1 MSDAERQQ
9 GAHGCLRSSN
19 HPSDWL
25 MHFDIVHAA
34 DPRFQGGTSSALRA
48 ELKAAR
54 RWELNCGLLPFLG
67 PQRSPVGAFDSRTA
81 AAIEQSNIDW
91 LTGSEQA
98 TCDILLAHHP
108 AVFERMPLSP
118 VRLRPRRVVC
128 VVHHPLFN
136 GQHVQQY
143 DPAVVE
149 RVLDRL
155 FGAPVLFAPVGPKVR
170 SQYEGLGPHGPK
182 LLRHDLWNMV
192 DLAEWTQHRRKAPA
206 GAITLG
212 RHTRADAMKWPDSA
226 GDLRAA
232 YPERADFNIKV
243 LGGVPDAVQLWI
255 GSNWEIRAFGASNVP
270 DFLTRLEFYVYFH
283 SKHWVEAFGLCAAEA
298 MASGLVT
305 VLDPSFKDL
314 FEEGAAYCDIA
325 ETADVIE
332 RFMASPHAYVEQSNA
347 ARELVRRKFAIDRYP
362 ERMGRLYDDLELP
375 APSALKNSRTTVTGF
390 SNGSDAEDRA
400 VRSPARLLGQR
411 RRILFVATNGIGL
424 GHITR
429 LMAIAERMSE
439 DVDPIFFTR
448 SAGAALVF
456 ARGHAVDYIPCGL
469 AMGVT
474 DQSWNRAYAQE
485 LLSAV
490 EAFDV
495 SAVVFDGNKPFPG
508 LTAVA
513 QSRPDIAWV
522 WIRRALWR
530 VDHAFNPDAQGA
542 FDMVIEPGE
551 FAHDED
557 HGPTRDLP
565 GAVAVSPLLL
575 LDPGSGLPRCEA
587 AAKLAVDPNRFT
599 VAVQLG
605 SQRNFNFAA
614 LPELIFAGLE
624 RRGVQTVQILNPLA
638 RPCREDRLRVPSRSL
653 YPLAEC
659 FAAIDL
665 LVTNA
670 GYNSFHESIFGGVPS
685 IFVPNE
691 APEMDDQHLRAVY
704 AQSAGLGLCLRHS
717 ELNRVEASLDLAL
730 SEPFQAEV
738 RRRSKRLGFVNG
750 AVDAAKAIEQLVFSI
765 RADRPL
771 HASIART

>member
-1 MSDAERQQ
+1 
-9 GAHGCLRSSN
+9 
-19 HPSDWL
+19 
-25 MHFDIVHAA
+25 MHFDVVHAA

-48 ELKAAR
+48 ELKAAG

-67 PQRSPVGAFDSRTA
+67 YQQSPIGLFDSRTA
-81 AAIEQSNIDW
+81 AVIEQSNIAW
-91 LTGSEQA
+91 LTGSEKA

-128 VVHHPLFN
+128 VVHHPLFD
-136 GQHVQQY
+136 GQRIQQY

-155 FGAPVLFAPVGPKVR
+155 FGVPVVFAPVGPKVR
-170 SQYEGLGPHGPK
+170 SQFEARGTQGPT
-182 LLRHDLWNMV
+182 LVQHDLWNMV
-192 DLAEWTQHRRKAPA
+192 DLAEWPQHQRKAPKDRVN
-206 GAITLG
+206 LG
-212 RHTRADAMKWPDSA
+212 RHTRGDPMKWPDS
-226 GDLRAA
+226 GDDLRAA
-232 YPERADFNIKV
+232 YPDRADFNIKI
-243 LGGVPDAVQLWI
+243 LGGVPDAIKNWI
-255 GSNWEIRAFGASNVP
+255 GSNWEICAFSENDVP
-270 DFLTRLEFYVYFH
+270 DFLSRLDFYVYFH
-283 SKHWVEAFGLCAAEA
+283 SRHWVEAFGICVAEA

-305 VLDPSFKDL
+305 VLDRSFESL
-314 FEEGAAYCDIA
+314 FEDGAAYCDIA
-325 ETADVIE
+325 ETRNVIE
-332 RFMASPHAYVEQSNA
+332 RFIASPSAYVQQSNA
-347 ARELVRRKFAIDRYP
+347 ARELVRRKFAIDQYP
-362 ERMGRLYDDLELP
+362 QRMARLYDDLELP
-375 APSALKNSRTTVTGF
+375 MISGLNNSRTTISSY
-390 SNGSDAEDRA
+390 SNGRNVEDKS
-400 VRSPARLLGQR
+400 VRSPPRHMGER

-429 LMAIAERMSE
+429 LMAVAERMSD

-456 ARGHAVDYIPCGL
+456 ARGHAIDYIPCGL

-474 DQSWNRAYAQE
+474 DTSWNRAYAQE

-495 SAVVFDGNKPFPG
+495 SAVVFDGNRPFPG
-508 LTAVA
+508 LVAVA
-513 QSRPDIAWV
+513 ESRRDLAWI

-530 VDHAFNPDAQGA
+530 VDHEFSADAQDT

-565 GAVAVSPLLL
+565 GAVAVPPLLL
-575 LDPGSGLPRCEA
+575 LDPGTGSPRSEA
-587 AAKLAVDPNRFT
+587 AAKLGVDPDRFT

-605 SQRNFNFAA
+605 SQRNFDFAG
-614 LPELIFAGLE
+614 LPELIFAGLA
-624 RRGVQTVQILNPLA
+624 RRDVQTVQILNPLA
-638 RPCREDRLRVPSRSL
+638 KPFKEDGSRVPRRSL
-653 YPLAEC
+653 YPLAEY
-659 FAAIDL
+659 FSGIDL

-670 GYNSFHESIFGGVPS
+670 GYNSFHESIFGGIPS

-704 AQSAGLGLCLRHS
+704 AQSAGLGLCLRYS
-717 ELNRVEASLDLAL
+717 ELNRVEATLDLAL
-730 SEPFQAEV
+730 SEDFRAEV
-738 RRRSKRLGFVNG
+738 RRRSRRLGFING
-750 AVDAAKAIEQLVFSI
+750 AADAAKAIEQLVFSI

>member
-1 MSDAERQQ
+1 
-9 GAHGCLRSSN
+9 
-19 HPSDWL
+19 
-25 MHFDIVHAA
+25 MHFDVVHAA

-67 PQRSPVGAFDSRTA
+67 HQQSPVGVFDGRTA
-81 AAIEQSNIDW
+81 AVIEQSNIAW

-136 GQHVQQY
+136 GQRVQQY

-155 FGAPVLFAPVGPKVR
+155 FGVPVVFAPVGPKVR
-170 SQYEGLGPHGPK
+170 SQFKGLGTQGPT

-192 DLAEWTQHRRKAPA
+192 DLAEWAQHQRKAPTDTA
-206 GAITLG
+206 SLG
-212 RHTRADAMKWPDSA
+212 RHTRADSMKWPDCA

-232 YPERADFNIKV
+232 YPERANFNIKV
-243 LGGVPDAVQLWI
+243 LGGVPDTVQQWI
-255 GSNWEIRAFGASNVP
+255 GSNWQIMAFAQDDVP
-270 DFLTRLEFYVYFH
+270 DFLSRLDFYVYFH
-283 SKHWVEAFGLCAAEA
+283 SKHWVEAFGLCIAEA

-305 VLDPSFKDL
+305 VLDPSFKTL
-314 FEEGAAYCDIA
+314 FEDGAAYCDIA
-325 ETADVIE
+325 ETESVIE
-332 RFMASPHAYVEQSNA
+332 RFIASPTTYVQQSNA
-347 ARELVRRKFAIDRYP
+347 ARELVRRKFAIDQYP
-362 ERMGRLYDDLELP
+362 ERMARLYDDLELP
-375 APSALKNSRTTVTGF
+375 AASVLKSSRTTISRY
-390 SNGSDAEDRA
+390 SNGNNSDENL
-400 VRSPARLLGQR
+400 VRSPPRRMGRR

-429 LMAIAERMSE
+429 LMAIAERLSN

-456 ARGHAVDYIPCGL
+456 GRGHAVDYIPCGL

-474 DQSWNRAYAQE
+474 DASWNRAYAQE

-495 SAVVFDGNKPFPG
+495 SAVVFDGNRPFPG
-508 LTAVA
+508 LIAVA
-513 QSRPDIAWV
+513 EGRRDLAWI

-530 VDHAFNPDAQGA
+530 VDHAFSADAQDV

-557 HGPTRDLP
+557 HGPTRNLP
-565 GAVAVSPLLL
+565 GAVAVPPLLL
-575 LDPGSGLPRCEA
+575 LDPGTGLPRSEA
-587 AAKLAVDPNRFT
+587 AAKLGVDPDRFI

-605 SQRNFNFAA
+605 SQRNFDFAV
-614 LPELIFAGLE
+614 LPELIFAGLA

-638 RPCREDRLRVPSRSL
+638 KPCKEDGSTVPHRSL
-653 YPLAEC
+653 YPLAEY
-659 FAAIDL
+659 FSAIDL

-670 GYNSFHESIFGGVPS
+670 GYNSFHESVFGGIPS

-704 AQSAGLGLCLRHS
+704 AQSAGLGLCLRNS
-717 ELNRVEASLDLAL
+717 ELNRVEATLNLAL
-730 SEPFQAEV
+730 SDDFRAEV
-738 RRRSKRLGFVNG
+738 RRRSARLSFVNG
-750 AVDAAKAIEQLVFSI
+750 AGIAAKAIEQLVFSI

>member
-1 MSDAERQQ
+1 
-9 GAHGCLRSSN
+9 
-19 HPSDWL
+19 
-25 MHFDIVHAA
+25 MHFDVVHAA
-34 DPRFQGGTSSALRA
+34 DPRFHGGTSSALRA

-54 RWELNCGLLPFLG
+54 RWDLNCGLLPFLG
-67 PQRSPVGAFDSRTA
+67 HQESPGGVFDSRTA
-81 AAIEQSNIDW
+81 AAIEQSNTAW

-118 VRLRPRRVVC
+118 VRLKPRRVVC

-155 FGAPVLFAPVGPKVR
+155 FGVPVVFAPVGPKVR
-170 SQYEGLGPHGPK
+170 SQFEGLGPSGPT

-192 DLAEWTQHRRKAPA
+192 DLAEWMQNQRNAPTNA
-206 GAITLG
+206 VNLG
-212 RHTRADAMKWPDSA
+212 RHTRADPMKWPDCA
-226 GDLRAA
+226 DDLRAA
-232 YPERADFNIKV
+232 YPERAGFNIKI
-243 LGGVPDAVQLWI
+243 LGGVPDTVQQWI
-255 GSNWEIRAFGASNVP
+255 GSNWEIRAFAERSVP
-270 DFLTRLEFYVYFH
+270 DFLSRLDFYVYFH

-314 FEEGAAYCDIA
+314 FEDGAAYCDIA

-332 RFMASPHAYVEQSNA
+332 RFLASPHAYVQQSNA

-362 ERMGRLYDDLELP
+362 ERMARLYDDLELP
-375 APSALKNSRTTVTGF
+375 AALALRNSRTTVSGF
-390 SNGSDAEDRA
+390 SKGSDAEDRS
-400 VRSPARLLGQR
+400 VRSPPRRMGER

-429 LMAIAERMSE
+429 LMAIAERMSD
-439 DVDPIFFTR
+439 DVDPIFLTR

-508 LTAVA
+508 LIAVS
-513 QSRPDIAWV
+513 QSRRDLTWI

-530 VDHAFNPDAQGA
+530 VDHVFNPDAQDA

-557 HGPTRDLP
+557 HGPTRGLP

-575 LDPGSGLPRCEA
+575 LDPGSGLPRSEA
-587 AAKLAVDPNRFT
+587 AAKLGVDPNRFT

-605 SQRNFNFAA
+605 SQRNFDFAT
-614 LPELIFAGLE
+614 LPELIFAGLG

-638 RPCREDRLRVPSRSL
+638 KPSEEDRWRVPSRSL

-659 FAAIDL
+659 FSAIDL

-670 GYNSFHESIFGGVPS
+670 GYNSFHESVFGGIPS

-691 APEMDDQHLRAVY
+691 APEMDDQHLRAAY
-704 AQSAGLGLCLRHS
+704 AQSAGLGLCLRHC
-717 ELNRVEASLDLAL
+717 ELNRVEATLDLAL
-730 SEPFQAEV
+730 SESFQAEV
-738 RRRSKRLGFVNG
+738 RRRSGRLGFVNG

-765 RADRPL
+765 RADRHL
-771 HASIART
+771 HAAIART

>member
-1 MSDAERQQ
+1 
-9 GAHGCLRSSN
+9 
-19 HPSDWL
+19 
-25 MHFDIVHAA
+25 MHFDVVHAA
-34 DPRFQGGTSSALRA
+34 DPRFHGGTSSALRT

-54 RWELNCGLLPFLG
+54 LWGLSCGLLPFLG
-67 PQRSPVGAFDSRTA
+67 HQQFPVGVFDSRLA
-81 AAIEQSNIDW
+81 AEIEQSNIVW

-98 TCDILLAHHP
+98 TCDVLLAHHP

-118 VRLRPRRVVC
+118 VRLRPSRVVC
-128 VVHHPLFN
+128 VVHHPLFD
-136 GQHVQQY
+136 GQRVQQY
-143 DPAVVE
+143 DLAVVE

-155 FGAPVLFAPVGPKVR
+155 FGVPVVFAPVGPRVR
-170 SQYEGLGPHGPK
+170 SQFEGLGTRGPT
-182 LLRHDLWNMV
+182 LLRNDLWNMI
-192 DLAEWTQHRRKAPA
+192 DLTEWPEHLRKAPKDCVR
-206 GAITLG
+206 LG
-212 RHTRADAMKWPDSA
+212 RHTRGDPKKWPDCA
-226 GDLRAA
+226 ADLRSA
-232 YPERADFNIKV
+232 YPDRADFNIKV
-243 LGGVPDAVQLWI
+243 LGGVPDPVQDWI
-255 GSNWEIRAFGASNVP
+255 GSNWEIRPFSENDVA
-270 DFLTRLEFYVYFH
+270 DFLSGLDFYVYFH
-283 SKHWVEAFGLCAAEA
+283 SRQWIEAFGICVAEA

-305 VLDPSFKDL
+305 VLDPSFKSL
-314 FEEGAAYCDIA
+314 FEDGAVYCDIA
-325 ETADVIE
+325 ETGNVIE
-332 RFMASPHAYVEQSNA
+332 RFLASPQAYVQQSNA
-347 ARELVRRKFAIDRYP
+347 ARELVRRKFAIDQYP
-362 ERMGRLYDDLELP
+362 QRMACLYDDLELP
-375 APSALKNSRTTVTGF
+375 TASVFKSSRPRGSSYPIDKSA
-390 SNGSDAEDRA
+390 
-400 VRSPARLLGQR
+400 SPPRRMNQR

-429 LMAIAERMSE
+429 LMAVAERMSD

-456 ARGHAVDYIPCGL
+456 GRGHAVDYIPCGL

-474 DQSWNRAYAQE
+474 DASWNRAYAQE

-508 LTAVA
+508 LIAVA
-513 QSRPDIAWV
+513 QSRRDLAWI

-530 VDHAFNPDAQGA
+530 VDHAFNPDAQDA

-565 GAVAVSPLLL
+565 DAVAVSPLLL
-575 LDPGSGLPRCEA
+575 LDPGSGIPRSEA
-587 AAKLAVDPNRFT
+587 AAKLGVDPKRFT

-605 SQRNFNFAA
+605 SQRNFDFAT
-614 LPELIFAGLE
+614 LPELIFAGLGK
-624 RRGVQTVQILNPLA
+624 RGVQTVQIRNPLA
-638 RPCREDRLRVPSRSL
+638 RPSEEDRWRVPSRSL

-659 FAAIDL
+659 FSAIDL

-670 GYNSFHESIFGGVPS
+670 GYNSLHESVFGGIPS

-704 AQSAGLGLCLRHS
+704 AQSAGLGLCLRYS
-717 ELNRVEASLDLAL
+717 ELNRVEATLDLAL
-730 SEPFQAEV
+730 SESFQAEV
-738 RRRSKRLGFVNG
+738 RRRSGRLGFVNG

-771 HASIART
+771 HAAIART

>member
-1 MSDAERQQ
+1 
-9 GAHGCLRSSN
+9 
-19 HPSDWL
+19 
-25 MHFDIVHAA
+25 
-34 DPRFQGGTSSALRA
+34 
-48 ELKAAR
+48 
-54 RWELNCGLLPFLG
+54 
-67 PQRSPVGAFDSRTA
+67 
-81 AAIEQSNIDW
+81 
-91 LTGSEQA
+91 
-98 TCDILLAHHP
+98 
-108 AVFERMPLSP
+108 
-118 VRLRPRRVVC
+118 
-128 VVHHPLFN
+128 
-136 GQHVQQY
+136 
-143 DPAVVE
+143 
-149 RVLDRL
+149 
-155 FGAPVLFAPVGPKVR
+155 
-170 SQYEGLGPHGPK
+170 
-182 LLRHDLWNMV
+182 
-192 DLAEWTQHRRKAPA
+192 
-206 GAITLG
+206 
-212 RHTRADAMKWPDSA
+212 MKWPDCA
-226 GDLRAA
+226 DDLRAA
-232 YPERADFNIKV
+232 YPERAGFNIKI
-243 LGGVPDAVQLWI
+243 LGGVPDTVQQWI
-255 GSNWEIRAFGASNVP
+255 GSNWEIRAFAERSVP
-270 DFLTRLEFYVYFH
+270 DFLSRLDFYVYFH

-314 FEEGAAYCDIA
+314 FEDGAAYCDIA

-332 RFMASPHAYVEQSNA
+332 RFLASPHAYVQQSNA

-362 ERMGRLYDDLELP
+362 ERMARLYDDLELP
-375 APSALKNSRTTVTGF
+375 AALALRNSRTTVSGF
-390 SNGSDAEDRA
+390 SKGSDAEDRS
-400 VRSPARLLGQR
+400 VRSPPRRMGER

-429 LMAIAERMSE
+429 LMAIAERMSD
-439 DVDPIFFTR
+439 DVDPIFLTR

-508 LTAVA
+508 LIAVS
-513 QSRPDIAWV
+513 QSRRDLTWI

-530 VDHAFNPDAQGA
+530 VDHVFNPDAQDA

-557 HGPTRDLP
+557 HGPTRGLP

-575 LDPGSGLPRCEA
+575 LDPGSGLPRSEA
-587 AAKLAVDPNRFT
+587 AAKLGVDPNRFT

-605 SQRNFNFAA
+605 SQRNFDFAT
-614 LPELIFAGLE
+614 LPELIFAGLG

-638 RPCREDRLRVPSRSL
+638 KPSEEDRWRVPSRSL

-659 FAAIDL
+659 FSAIDL

-670 GYNSFHESIFGGVPS
+670 GYNSFHESVFGGIPS

-691 APEMDDQHLRAVY
+691 APEMDDQHLRAAY
-704 AQSAGLGLCLRHS
+704 AQSAGLGLCLRHC
-717 ELNRVEASLDLAL
+717 ELNRVEATLDLAL
-730 SEPFQAEV
+730 SESFQAEV
-738 RRRSKRLGFVNG
+738 RRRSGRLGFVNG

-765 RADRPL
+765 RADRHL
-771 HASIART
+771 HAAIART